1 MKENDENDKIVPLAA
16 QDPSKD
22 NLIELDNIGK
32 TSMKKP
38 GCCSSVFNIIFPCF
52 RKVDTKTRRLVLFR
66 NSPDNVTYWSNKEE
80 NHKYSILF
88 FLPIVLFNQFRQFG
102 NFFYLLL
109 SISQFF
115 PQFVVGFLF
124 TYISPLCIVVF
135 VSMSKELYDDI
146 KRRIQDKKTNA
157 TLITTL
163 LLDKSN
169 WKVKRIQK
177 KAACC

>member
-1 MKENDENDKIVPLAA
+1 MKENSDDDNILPLSNHESLLELENDV
-16 QDPSKD
+16 
-22 NLIELDNIGK
+22 K

-38 GCCSSVFNIIFPCF
+38 GCCSTVFNIIFPCF

-66 NSPDNVTYWSNKEE
+66 NSINNVTYWSNKEE

-88 FLPIVLFNQFRQFG
+88 FIPVVLFNQFRKFG

-135 VSMSKELYDDI
+135 FFY
-146 KRRIQDKKTNA
+146 
-157 TLITTL
+157 
-163 LLDKSN
+163 
-169 WKVKRIQK
+169 VKRII
-177 KAACC
+177 